1 MSKPLSFSDSLM
13 AWRSMANSLAAHLE
27 EMPQLRGLQEALQA
41 IVERGEALISE
52 AKTHESRLRAVN
64 HEKTVVFREGREIR
78 NQLALGL
85 QAALGVHSER
95 LIAFKVPPRP
105 REIRRRRTRRAE
117 PAQQAAEASG
127 AEAATEPAPPAP
139 RRKGEPRTVN

>member
-1 MSKPLSFSDSLM
+1 MSKPLSFQASLG
-13 AWRSMANSLAAHLE
+13 AWRVMAENLAAHLD

-41 IVERGEALISE
+41 ILERGEALLVE

-78 NQLALGL
+78 NQLAAGL
-85 QAALGVHSER
+85 QAALGIHSER

-105 REIRRRRTRRAE
+105 REIRRRAERAE
-117 PAQQAAEASG
+117 QAAEAAG
-127 AEAATEPAPPAP
+127 AEAEAGSGP
-139 RRKGEPRTVN
+139 KGDPRTVN

>member
-1 MSKPLSFSDSLM
+1 MSKPLSFSASLD
-13 AWRSMANSLAAHLE
+13 AWRTMADNLAAHLD
-27 EMPQLRGLQEALQA
+27 EMPQLRGLQEALRA

-52 AKTHESRLRAVN
+52 AYLHESRLRAVN

-95 LIAFKVPPRP
+95 LIKFNVPPRP
-105 REIRRRRTRRAE
+105 REIRRRPRRAK
-117 PAQQAAEASG
+117 PAQGAAEAPG
-127 AEAATEPAPPAP
+127 AEAEAGSGQ
-139 RRKGEPRTVN
+139 KGDPRTVN